1 MEPPFGNLQGITFTM
16 EGQSVSSVISGA
28 MDGQTVLVVR
38 IGREREEIG
47 EREKSL
53 RLDESSSRGI

>member
-1 MEPPFGNLQGITFTM
+1 MEPPLGNLQGITFTT

-38 IGREREEIG
+38 IGRH
-47 EREKSL
+47 
-53 RLDESSSRGI
+53 RGRR